1 MSYATWM
8 DSMLK
13 RMDWKDIPLI
23 KLSVASFIL
32 MLAKVWPPL
41 LSLEWY
47 WYGLIFVL
55 ATIRPMRIIVKK

>member
-8 DSMLK
+8 DSKLK
-13 RMDWKDIPLI
+13 AMDWKDIPLI
-23 KLSVASFIL
+23 KLSVAAFIL
-32 MLAKVWPPL
+32 MVAKVWPPL

-55 ATIRPMRIIVKK
+55 AMLRPMRIIIKK